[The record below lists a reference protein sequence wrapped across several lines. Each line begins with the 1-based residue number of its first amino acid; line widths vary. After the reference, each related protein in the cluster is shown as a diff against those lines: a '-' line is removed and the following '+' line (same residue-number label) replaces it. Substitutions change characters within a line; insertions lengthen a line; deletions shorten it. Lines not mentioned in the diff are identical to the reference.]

1 MHAKLLQ
8 SCLTLC
14 NPMDCGPPGS
24 SVHGILQARIL
35 EWDSHALLQ
44 GIFLTQGSN
53 PCLLWLLHWRQIL
66 YHSREAGRQ
75 TSMLQIRVG
84 YVDSEGAARGAGRTN
99 WDSSTNMWIVL
110 CVKSVAMGS
119 CCIAQ
124 GAQLSALWCPRGV
137 GRGGRGR
144 RETLEGGD
152 ICTHIADSL
161 CCTAETNTTS

>member
-1 MHAKLLQ
+1 MRAKLLQ
-8 SCLTLC
+8 LCLTLC
-14 NPMDCGPPGS
+14 DPMDCGPPGS
-24 SVHGILQARIL
+24 SVHGILQASIL

-44 GIFLTQGSN
+44 GIFPTQGSN
-53 PCLLWLLHWRQIL
+53 PRLLWLLHWRQIL
-66 YHSREAGRQ
+66 YHSREARRQ
-75 TSMLQIRVG
+75 TSMFQIRVG
-84 YVDSEGAARGAGRTN
+84 YVDSEGAAGGAGMTN
-99 WDSSTNMWIVL
+99 WDSSTDVWTVL

-119 CCIAQ
+119 SCRVQ
-124 GAQLSALWCPRGV
+124 GVQLSALWCPRGV